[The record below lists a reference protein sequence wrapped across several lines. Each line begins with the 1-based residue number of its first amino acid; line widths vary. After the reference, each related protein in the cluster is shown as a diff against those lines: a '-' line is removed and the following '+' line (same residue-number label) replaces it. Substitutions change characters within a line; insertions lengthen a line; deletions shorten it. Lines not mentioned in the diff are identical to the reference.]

1 MRNAIL
7 EHLDYVEEEGRLTFK
22 GVRYLLIRPE
32 TLMAWYRVVRVAL
45 GDSADDLVY
54 EGGFQGGRLSGERFR
69 QVFGYTAEATVDFMA
84 EMGGQIGWGRFEV
97 VDCDPARRRLEVR
110 VNGSPFPEAFGPA
123 DHPVCH
129 LIRGVLG
136 GLGEATFEGP
146 VSAREIECR
155 AMGDAAC
162 HFVVEGE

>member
-1 MRNAIL
+1 MRNTIL
-7 EHLDYVEEEGRLTFK
+7 ENLEYAEDDGRLTLK

-32 TLMAWYRVVRVAL
+32 TLMAWYRTARERL
-45 GDSADDLVY
+45 GEAADDLVY
-54 EGGFQGGRLSGERFR
+54 QGGFEGGRLSGERFR

-97 VDCDPARRRLEVR
+97 LECNPGGRRLEVR
-110 VNGSPFPEAFGPA
+110 VMGSPFPDAFGPA

-136 GLGEATFEGP
+136 GLGEGTFEGP
-146 VSAREIECR
+146 AAAREVACR
-155 AMGDAAC
+155 AMGDATC
-162 HFVVEGE
+162 HFIVEAT